1 MTDVPLLYRWR
12 DAFVSSDL
20 PALTKLVLFVIAH
33 HMRPDGTGSWPSQRL
48 IANEASMSVQSANKF
63 IRLAEGRGYLERS
76 DGRVRGQSWRH
87 HSYFPAIP
95 NHGKVFNEV
104 EHVDQHSE
112 TEGVQPDGTPQAFN
126 LVEGVQ
132 PHSEGVQQGGTK
144 VFNYVELNSSSSP
157 KNKSLGGVAVAS
169 PRSQRNGG
177 KAPNRKNTGTRIS
190 DDWKLN
196 DELRQAAVAI
206 GIPTSNLENVAAKFR
221 DHWLA
226 KSGSN
231 ANKVDWV
238 ATWRN
243 WCRSER
249 DYRPNSNSSQPTR
262 LRNTPVDYPDL

>member
-144 VFNYVELNSSSSP
+144 VFNHVELNSAYFSP
-157 KNKSLGGVAVAS
+157 SWT
-169 PRSQRNGG
+169 P
-177 KAPNRKNTGTRIS
+177 IS
-190 DDWKLN
+190 DD
-196 DELRQAAVAI
+196 R
-206 GIPTSNLENVAAKFR
+206 GRCFR
-221 DHWLA
+221 GTWTAFQTDRGRRFSLI
-226 KSGSN
+226 
-231 ANKVDWV
+231 VD
-238 ATWRN
+238 
-243 WCRSER
+243 
-249 DYRPNSNSSQPTR
+249 DQ
-262 LRNTPVDYPDL
+262 